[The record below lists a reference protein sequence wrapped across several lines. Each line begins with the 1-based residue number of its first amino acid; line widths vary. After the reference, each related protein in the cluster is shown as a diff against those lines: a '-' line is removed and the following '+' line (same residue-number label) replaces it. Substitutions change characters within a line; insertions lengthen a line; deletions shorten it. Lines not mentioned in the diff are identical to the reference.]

1 MKSQSLLSNKKNYFL
16 NWNTDKK
23 KVVLQYFFTN
33 LTSEKIGDESSKILR
48 SWCLFS
54 WKVPEILAWIFLQHL
69 EKMHLS
75 SEISSLINFG
85 LILICTKKGNSI

>member
-33 LTSEKIGDESSKILR
+33 VTCEKIGDESSGDEVSCTHIFTALR
-48 SWCLFS
+48 HGQ
-54 WKVPEILAWIFLQHL
+54 A
-69 EKMHLS
+69 EKLLPS
-75 SEISSLINFG
+75 
-85 LILICTKKGNSI
+85 TYK